1 MSFGTKRKER
11 HSRYSTSK
19 CQKKNVSSDFSK
31 DLQHFCKIYPFLKMR
46 NIYIYTY
53 LNNWNIFTDI
63 YSIYI
68 YIYVFFLMATKN
80 SRWGQCSANSVF
92 AKQTPQ
98 DWTAKSGPIHHMK
111 AWVMTMADRRKSL
124 SILTSSST
132 GYMCMDII
140 HTHMYIHTYI
150 IIYMGVNYNISLTWI
165 KAIKGDDFPLK
176 TMIPGFRRSE
186 VVISYPSSFRPRGR
200 AAAHLPW
207 YHLPQSRWPWQ
218 WPAAA
223 HNRRR

>member
-1 MSFGTKRKER
+1 
-11 HSRYSTSK
+11 
-19 CQKKNVSSDFSK
+19 
-31 DLQHFCKIYPFLKMR
+31 
-46 NIYIYTY
+46 
-53 LNNWNIFTDI
+53 
-63 YSIYI
+63 
-68 YIYVFFLMATKN
+68 MATKN

-111 AWVMTMADRRKSL
+111 AWSWQWQTVENHCQSWLPRQPDICVW
-124 SILTSSST
+124 ILFT
-132 GYMCMDII
+132 
-140 HTHMYIHTYI
+140 HTCIYIYTYI

-165 KAIKGDDFPLK
+165 KAIKGDDFPIK
-176 TMIPGFRRSE
+176 NMIPGFSRSE

>member
-1 MSFGTKRKER
+1 MFFSSWQPRTLAGASAVQIRSLQNKRLKIEQQNQGLYTIWKHGHDNGR
-11 HSRYSTSK
+11 PSK
-19 CQKKNVSSDFSK
+19 IIVNLDF
-31 DLQHFCKIYPFLKMR
+31 LVNR
-46 NIYIYTY
+46 
-53 LNNWNIFTDI
+53 
-63 YSIYI
+63 
-68 YIYVFFLMATKN
+68 IYVY
-80 SRWGQCSANSVF
+80 
-92 AKQTPQ
+92 
-98 DWTAKSGPIHHMK
+98 
-111 AWVMTMADRRKSL
+111 
-124 SILTSSST
+124 
-132 GYMCMDII
+132 GYYS
-140 HTHMYIHTYI
+140 HTHVHIYTYI

-176 TMIPGFRRSE
+176 TMIPGFSRSE

>member
-1 MSFGTKRKER
+1 
-11 HSRYSTSK
+11 
-19 CQKKNVSSDFSK
+19 
-31 DLQHFCKIYPFLKMR
+31 MR
-46 NIYIYTY
+46 
-53 LNNWNIFTDI
+53 
-63 YSIYI
+63 SVIYI
-68 YIYVFFLMATKN
+68 YIKLKHIYRYLQYLYIYMCFPHGNQELSLGPVQCKFGLCKTNASRLN
-80 SRWGQCSANSVF
+80 SKIRAY
-92 AKQTPQ
+92 TPYE
-98 DWTAKSGPIHHMK
+98 SM
-111 AWVMTMADRRKSL
+111 VMTMADRRKSL

-140 HTHMYIHTYI
+140 HTHMYIYIYTYI

-165 KAIKGDDFPLK
+165 KAIKGDDFPIK
-176 TMIPGFRRSE
+176 NMIPGFSRSE